1 MSAVPNSK
9 LESRWPWAI
18 SVVGSALITGAAGV
32 GGAYLDHDRNPPVIP
47 AAPPVLTAP
56 APAEYMLWSPSA
68 INPKAKEV
76 IIFKL
81 DTRSGKTWL
90 LHTSANW
97 SQPNW
102 APVKDP
108 PSP

>member
-1 MSAVPNSK
+1 MSAVPGIK

-32 GGAYLDHDRNPPVIP
+32 GGAYLDHERRPPVVQVASP
-47 AAPPVLTAP
+47 EPSPSAS
-56 APAEYMLWSPSA
+56 AEYMLWSPSA
-68 INPKAKEV
+68 LNPKSKDV
-76 IIFKL
+76 VVFKL

-90 LHTSANW
+90 LHTGAHW
-97 SQPNW
+97 TQPNW

-108 PSP
+108 SAP